1 MMNSIGIIGGADG
14 PTAVFVAS
22 KPSPWMAVF
31 FCITA
36 VISVASVV
44 LGLLALHNAKKAAEE
59 AEDENK
65 EIIE

>member
-1 MMNSIGIIGGADG
+1 MNSIGIIGGADG

-22 KPSPWMAVF
+22 KPSPWMVVF

-44 LGLLALHNAKKAAEE
+44 LGLVSLRKAKKAAEE
-59 AEDENK
+59 IEDENK
-65 EIIE
+65 EIVE